1 MSPTLFI
8 AQHGSGF
15 EDQFGA
21 IICSKIDVWLDW
33 KCVVIIEPGEDRWP
47 WPLTMET
54 RWAVVVRREWVCILH
69 ISIVLY
75 CVVFYRTATGIPG
88 QYGASPLFPRYGRHQ
103 VGSLARSSVPHTT
116 TTTTLSPHG
125 LTSLTRHFHSFKV
138 SFGRY
143 IVIWSNITVLF
154 ITI

>member
-54 RWAVVVRREWVCILH
+54 R
-69 ISIVLY
+69 
-75 CVVFYRTATGIPG
+75 
-88 QYGASPLFPRYGRHQ
+88 
-103 VGSLARSSVPHTT
+103 
-116 TTTTLSPHG
+116 
-125 LTSLTRHFHSFKV
+125 
-138 SFGRY
+138 
-143 IVIWSNITVLF
+143 
-154 ITI
+154 